1 MWWPTPSAEVLS
13 WPNSSSWFNRF
24 EDTQPMMMM
33 MMMMM
38 MMFLCSVFCSAAQF
52 EI

>member
-24 EDTQPMMMM
+24 EDTQPMMMIDDDVSV
-33 MMMMM
+33 
-38 MMFLCSVFCSAAQF
+38 SVFCSVLLLSLKF
-52 EI
+52 EF

>member
-24 EDTQPMMMM
+24 EDTQPMMMIDDDV
-33 MMMMM
+33 
-38 MMFLCSVFCSAAQF
+38 SVFCVLFCSAAQF

>member
-24 EDTQPMMMM
+24 EDTQPMMM
-33 MMMMM
+33 
-38 MMFLCSVFCSAAQF
+38 FLCSVFCSAAQF

>member
-33 MMMMM
+33 MMMFL
-38 MMFLCSVFCSAAQF
+38 FLCSVLLLSLKF
-52 EI
+52 EF